1 MCDASFGQF
10 AFSMKVKLFRV
21 AYRYIQPLCCCNQL
35 NELTH
40 MLVSF

>member
-10 AFSMKVKLFRV
+10 AFSMKVKVMCRV
-21 AYRYIQPLCCCNQL
+21 AYIQPLCCFNQL

-40 MLVSF
+40 LLVSF